1 MRRGRDHNGG
11 PGRSFLFITKERG
24 LLNMKELGFIAFPAI
39 VVICYL
45 AGATL
50 KAINCEK
57 LDKFIPVICGT
68 IGGIIGV
75 IVFNTIPN
83 YIPADNWLMALAIG
97 IVSGFAATGINQVYK
112 QFSEA
117 EYFYEAESEDE
128 IDEPEDEEESGAV

>member
-1 MRRGRDHNGG
+1 MND
-11 PGRSFLFITKERG
+11 
-24 LLNMKELGFIAFPAI
+24 LGFIAFPAI

-50 KAINCEK
+50 NAIGNET

-68 IGGIIGV
+68 IGGVLGV
-75 IVFNTIPN
+75 VVFNTIPN

-112 QFSEA
+112 QFTKVEGF
-117 EYFYEAESEDE
+117 EFVSEDE
-128 IDEPEDEEESGAV
+128 DPVTDDDNKEGI

>member
-1 MRRGRDHNGG
+1 MN
-11 PGRSFLFITKERG
+11 
-24 LLNMKELGFIAFPAI
+24 ELGFIAFPAI

-50 KAINCEK
+50 KAINNET
-57 LDKFIPVICGT
+57 LDKFIPVICGF
-68 IGGIIGV
+68 IGGILGV

-112 QFSEA
+112 QFTQVEGF
-117 EYFYEAESEDE
+117 EYISEDE
-128 IDEPEDEEESGAV
+128 APIEEGDPEAEGEN